1 IERIAALDVV
11 AALRPH
17 ADDGD
22 HDRVLRPEQ
31 QQRRQVGGVR
41 DRQRGAAGE
50 GDRQVD
56 LPQRGQAGA
65 DQKCGEEDRPGKRA
79 REQVDECRR
88 AGGADRGDVEPR
100 GERLPA
106 PAKFVVS
113 RRHWRGQITG
123 SQLGSPQLVPQTTVS
138 PSLVPQTTVSP
149 SLVPHTTVSPAS
161 LVPQTTVS
169 LLSAVPQTTVS
180 PPLVPQTT
188 VSPSLV
194 PHTTVSPAS
203 LAPHAP
209 HVIGSPSAVRAA
221 PHRMPVA
228 QALASAIRRP
238 PAATRFPQIKWRLHV
253 EESGKSPPDSDA

>member
-1 IERIAALDVV
+1 KEESAEQPWTRDLVRNRGDERD
-11 AALRPH
+11 RPE
-17 ADDGD
+17 ADDEG
-22 HDRVLRPEQ
+22 HVSL
-31 QQRRQVGGVR
+31 RRQGQVPP
-41 DRQRGAAGE
+41 RQTAFG
-50 GDRQVD
+50 
-56 LPQRGQAGA
+56 
-65 DQKCGEEDRPGKRA
+65 
-79 REQVDECRR
+79 
-88 AGGADRGDVEPR
+88 
-100 GERLPA
+100 
-106 PAKFVVS
+106 
-113 RRHWRGQITG
+113 RHGWFQITG
-123 SQLGSPQLVPQTTVS
+123 SQLGSPQLVPQTTVSPQLVPQTTVS

-253 EESGKSPPDSDA
+253 EESGKSPPDSDASERATS